1 MKPDSLIKPEILPAT
16 PAHYPGIAAL
26 INAIYPE
33 MHYTAEDLAEDD
45 RRRDPRF
52 KHRRWVAI
60 QQEQIVGTGSYNQ
73 SIWFDHPQKFLLG
86 LSVLPSHQGRGIGSA
101 LYETLLQAL
110 QPFDP
115 IALRASATSDRTRS
129 THFLEKRGFREVIR
143 DVPAMLDVQAF
154 DPARFSGL
162 EQRFRDTGIQIKT
175 LPELA
180 NDPDR
185 DRKLYDLDWEM
196 SMSVPGDLAAGMGRR
211 GLEKYIEFAIT
222 GPNAIPEAFFVA
234 IKGDEYIGLS
244 HLQSIEKG
252 VSLYQYLTGV
262 KPAYRR
268 LGIGLAMKV
277 RCIGYARATGHVT
290 IKTENDAKNLPML
303 AMNRRLG
310 YVRQPDLI
318 TFEKEMT
325 TPS

>member
-33 MHYTAEDLAEDD
+33 MHRTVEELTDDDLQ
-45 RRRDPRF
+45 RDPRF
-52 KHRRWVAI
+52 KYRRWIAI
-60 QQEQIVGTGSYNQ
+60 QQEQVVGTGAYNQ
-73 SIWFDHPQKFLLG
+73 SIWFDHPQKFLIG
-86 LSVLPSHQGRGIGSA
+86 LSVLPSQQGHGIGSA
-101 LYETLLQAL
+101 LYETILQAL
-110 QPFDP
+110 QPLDP
-115 IALRASATSDRTRS
+115 IALRASATSDRPGSTR
-129 THFLEKRGFREVIR
+129 FLEKRGFREVIR
-143 DVPAMLDVQAF
+143 DVPAFLDVQSF
-154 DPARFSGL
+154 DPTRFSGL
-162 EQRFRDTGIQIKT
+162 EQRFRDSGIQIKT

-180 NDPDR
+180 TDPGR
-185 DRKLYDLDWEM
+185 DQKLYDLDWEI

-211 GLEKYIEFAIT
+211 GLEKYVEFAIS

-234 IKGDEYIGLS
+234 VKGDEYIGLS
-244 HLQSIEKG
+244 HLQNMETG

-277 RCIGYARATGHVT
+277 RCINYARATGHAT
-290 IKTENDAKNLPML
+290 IKTENDARNLPML
-303 AMNRRLG
+303 AMNQELG

-318 TFEKEMT
+318 TFEKQWQ
-325 TPS
+325 S

>member
-33 MHYTAEDLAEDD
+33 MHRTVEELTDDDLQ
-45 RRRDPRF
+45 RDPRF
-52 KHRRWVAI
+52 KYRRWIAI
-60 QQEQIVGTGSYNQ
+60 QQEQVVGTGAYNQ
-73 SIWFDHPQKFLLG
+73 SIWFDHPQKFLIG
-86 LSVLPSHQGRGIGSA
+86 LSVLPSQQGHGIGSA
-101 LYETLLQAL
+101 LYETILQAL
-110 QPFDP
+110 QPLDP
-115 IALRASATSDRTRS
+115 IALRASATSDRPGSTR
-129 THFLEKRGFREVIR
+129 FLEKRGFREVIR
-143 DVPAMLDVQAF
+143 DVPAFLDVQSF
-154 DPARFSGL
+154 DPTRFSGL
-162 EQRFRDTGIQIKT
+162 EQRFRDSGIQIKT

-180 NDPDR
+180 TDPGR
-185 DRKLYDLDWEM
+185 DQKLYDLDWEM

-211 GLEKYIEFAIT
+211 GLEKYVEFAIS

-234 IKGDEYIGLS
+234 VKGDEYIGLS
-244 HLQSIEKG
+244 HLQNMETG

-277 RCIGYARATGHVT
+277 RCINYARATGHAT
-290 IKTENDAKNLPML
+290 IKTENDARNLPML
-303 AMNRRLG
+303 AMNQELG

-318 TFEKEMT
+318 TFEKQWQ
-325 TPS
+325 S